1 MKISLS
7 LSSHIPVVE
16 LRDTTKNIMLFQIL
30 LPIESITN
38 IQMNE
43 GKPNYEQL
51 LLQDQQFGNFNNGYC
66 IKNIKNECIL
76 YANNA

>member
-51 LLQDQQFGNFNNGYC
+51 LLQDQQFGDFNNGYC

>member
-51 LLQDQQFGNFNNGYC
+51 LLQDQQFGDFNKGYC